1 MSDLEIHQNHVRGF
15 GITGQVSESSESFIK
30 LRTSFRNGYLR
41 ALKGAPL
48 SVFICVAL
56 HEADSDGCSLSEIM
70 EETGY
75 TKPSVIDAIRYLS
88 DSAHRF
94 IEEAGLESDG
104 TKRYRVTAFAW
115 YGKKPQPSNN
125 SSGKKILP
133 PREKIFLPHD
143 DDVLDSKPSEKIVHH
158 DMAAVEKILEAVFE
172 GVNVQRLAKILDAK
186 RAQEWVDWIQS
197 PETRKR
203 FRNPAGAAYTALKE
217 SPNAR
222 PPQFA
227 KPPEPA
233 ARRPVIRGKLAALY
247 DNEDTADETE

>member
-15 GITGQVSESSESFIK
+15 GINGQVSESSESFIK

-115 YGKKPQPSNN
+115 YGKKPQNKN
-125 SSGKKILP
+125 TSSGKIILP
-133 PREKIFLPHD
+133 PRKKIFSPHD
-143 DDVLDSKPSEKIVHH
+143 DDVLDSNSSEKTIHH
-158 DMAAVEKILEAVFE
+158 DMAEVEKILEQVFE
-172 GVNVQRLAKILDAK
+172 GVNVQRLAKVLDVA
-186 RAQEWVDWIQS
+186 RAQEWVAWIQS
-197 PETRKR
+197 PDTRKR
-203 FRNPAGAAYTALKE
+203 FRNPAGVAYTTLKA

-222 PPQFA
+222 PPQFS
-227 KPPEPA
+227 KPNA
-233 ARRPVIRGKLAALY
+233 ARPRKPVIRGKLAEMFSANSESES
-247 DNEDTADETE
+247 DN